1 MRIGLY
7 SILVPFELFEPAN
20 KALVLGKKFIKHR
33 QLEYI
38 VYGIEGIQRPQDI
51 VTVNLSRR
59 RAEKNSVQKFLF
71 KMRN

>member
-7 SILVPFELFEPAN
+7 LILVPFELFEPAN

-38 VYGIEGIQRPQDI
+38 VYGIWHIESIQRPQDI

-59 RAEKNSVQKFLF
+59 RAEKNSV
-71 KMRN
+71 